1 MNGDHNMS
9 SRTTDYVDYEVLETT
24 SGWVV
29 FSGVVILVGAF
40 VNLIFGITALANPDW
55 IVITPEAL
63 IRFDLTTVGVSYL
76 IFAAIQLFV
85 GLGVF
90 SGALWARVLGIIG
103 ASINAL
109 AQVAFLSLYPAWA
122 GILLVIDA
130 LIIYGLTV
138 HGDEIAEF

>member
-1 MNGDHNMS
+1 MS
-9 SRTTDYVDYEVLETT
+9 SGRTDYVDYEVLETT

-29 FSGVVILVGAF
+29 FSGVVILVGAL
-40 VNLIFGITALANPDW
+40 VNLIFGITLLANPDW

-63 IRFDLTTVGVSYL
+63 IRFDLTTVGVAYL

-85 GLGVF
+85 SSGVF
-90 SGALWARVLGIIG
+90 LGALWARVLGIMG

-109 AQVAFLSLYPAWA
+109 AQMAFMSVYPAWA
-122 GILLVIDA
+122 WLLLIIDG
-130 LIIYGLTV
+130 LVIYGLTV

>member
-1 MNGDHNMS
+1 MS
-9 SRTTDYVDYEVLETT
+9 SGTTDYVDYEALETT

-40 VNLIFGITALANPDW
+40 VNLIFGITTLANPDW
-55 IVITPEAL
+55 IAITPEAL
-63 IRFDLTTVGVSYL
+63 IRFDLTAVGVSYL

-122 GILLVIDA
+122 GILLIIDG
-130 LIIYGLTV
+130 LVIYGLSV